1 MNQKPAQEGQ
11 GETILRKYPN
21 RRIYDATRNTHVTL
35 SEIADRVKAGERI
48 RILDHKTGEDLT
60 QVTMGQVLVETLKS
74 RPDYLPLDLVTLM
87 IRAQDNVVR
96 DFLYNGLPQAFQGYL
111 EHQRRLM
118 SGMMMQNWLPGGFPN
133 MNPFAGFFGGMPN
146 QPQPAPQPAPPQ
158 TTPTPATPYP
168 QPGQPS
174 FGSAPQGFPGQA
186 PAPQPPQPAPA
197 SDDHQLRDE
206 LNRLKQEIEAL
217 KHPPKAVKGRTRR
230 KN

>member
-1 MNQKPAQEGQ
+1 MTQKQHGEGQ

-35 SEIADRVKAGERI
+35 GEIADRIKAGERI

-111 EHQRRLM
+111 DQHRRLM
-118 SGMMMQNWLPGGFPN
+118 SGMMMNPWLPGSFPT
-133 MNPFAGFFGGMPN
+133 MSPFGSFFGAPPQS
-146 QPQPAPQPAPPQ
+146 QPQPQAPQPQTPPQ
-158 TTPTPATPYP
+158 SPYSGPAAAQPAQSSTPPYAA
-168 QPGQPS
+168 PGQPPAQPAQA
-174 FGSAPQGFPGQA
+174 APQA
-186 PAPQPPQPAPA
+186 
-197 SDDHQLRDE
+197 DDSLREE
-206 LNRLKQEIEAL
+206 LQRLRREVEAL
-217 KHPPKAVKGRTRR
+217 KHAEKPGKGRRR
-230 KN
+230 KS

>member
-1 MNQKPAQEGQ
+1 MTQKHHGEGQ

-35 SEIADRVKAGERI
+35 GEIADRIKAGERI

-111 EHQRRLM
+111 DQQRRLM
-118 SGMMMQNWLPGGFPN
+118 SGMMMNPWLPGNFPT
-133 MNPFAGFFGGMPN
+133 MSPFGGFFGASPQQPA
-146 QPQPAPQPAPPQ
+146 QPQSPQSQTPPQQPYPGQTAAHPHAAPGQPPAQSSQ
-158 TTPTPATPYP
+158 TTPHA
-168 QPGQPS
+168 
-174 FGSAPQGFPGQA
+174 
-186 PAPQPPQPAPA
+186 
-197 SDDHQLRDE
+197 DDSLREE
-206 LNRLKQEIEAL
+206 LQRLRREVEAL
-217 KHPPKAVKGRTRR
+217 KHAEKPAKGRRR